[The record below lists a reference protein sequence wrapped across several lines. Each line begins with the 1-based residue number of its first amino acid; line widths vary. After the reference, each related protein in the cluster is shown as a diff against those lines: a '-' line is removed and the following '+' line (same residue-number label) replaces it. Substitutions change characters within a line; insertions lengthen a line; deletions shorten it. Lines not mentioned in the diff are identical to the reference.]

1 MKIRK
6 IVMAF
11 AVVLFAACMYVKP
24 AEAAKTVK
32 PITLKNEK
40 TISKYDVTGDG
51 KKDKVKIKCT
61 KPDKYLQGYGTEWKV
76 IVNGK
81 SVLRI
86 APMWDECQPEVQL
99 YRVSKKRVYLSITE
113 RLPNNDDISG
123 CALFQMKKGK
133 LHKVCDFYDPI
144 VKSITAFHY
153 YVNISKMTSKSMTV
167 ECSDQLYATGRIV
180 WHMNYVYKNG
190 KWKKTGNVYRVF
202 YDPDNEW
209 IDHSSGWTAN
219 RKLNVYTTTSL
230 KKKAFTVKKGEVV
243 KIKKLCIKNGNT
255 YIQLTNKRGK
265 KGWIKNPKKYS
276 DGYFKEVHFAG

>member
-11 AVVLFAACMYVKP
+11 AVVLFAACVYVKP
-24 AEAAKTVK
+24 AEAAKAVK

-51 KKDKVKIKCT
+51 KKDKVKITCSKSSENWA
-61 KPDKYLQGYGTEWKV
+61 DFGDEWK
-76 IVNGK
+76 IMVNGK
-81 SVLRI
+81 CVRRI
-86 APMWDECQPEVQL
+86 SSYCCRPDVQL
-99 YRVSKKRVYLSITE
+99 YRVSTKRVYLAIEEQT
-113 RLPNNDDISG
+113 PYNDDING
-123 CALFQMKKGK
+123 YALFQMKKGK
-133 LHKVCDFYDPI
+133 LQKICDFYHPI
-144 VKSITAFHY
+144 AKSITDSHY

-202 YDPDNEW
+202 YDPDKEW